1 MSMIATGSN
10 LKDRTKNVA
19 EFAKVAATAI
29 DARTLADFRL
39 LNVPNETW
47 KMQMLEELWLDNNK
61 LGGIPHEIDQLVN
74 LRTLS
79 LSNNDQQHSR
89 KLQPVSFKAVTCPS

>member
-1 MSMIATGSN
+1 MLQSSLRLRLQLLMLHI
-10 LKDRTKNVA
+10 
-19 EFAKVAATAI
+19 E
-29 DARTLADFRL
+29 ADFRL

-79 LSNNDQQHSR
+79 LSNDLNSIPED
-89 KLQPVSFKAVTCPS
+89 LQLLI